1 MNEVAGRVA
10 LVTGSGGG
18 IGEAIAVALASR
30 DATVIV
36 NDSDGESARKVCEKI
51 ATRGGK
57 SAYVVADCSDKKE
70 VESMFTRIK
79 DEYGGLDVLVN
90 NVGIIR
96 DALVT
101 KMTEEDWDIVLDAN
115 LKSQFL
121 CSQQAAFIMIEQNH
135 GRIINISSRAWL
147 GGFGQANYS
156 ASKGGV
162 VSLTRTLAI
171 ELARYNITVNAIAPG
186 LIDTPMF
193 RNFREDVKESL
204 LKMQPSGRIGQPE
217 DVANGVLFFA
227 SDASSYV
234 TGQTIHICGGKSLSG
249 SYQ

>member
-1 MNEVAGRVA
+1 MNEVEGRIA

-18 IGEAIAVALASR
+18 IGEAIALALAR
-30 DATVIV
+30 RGATVVI
-36 NDSDGESARKVCEKI
+36 NDLDEESARKVHER
-51 ATRGGK
+51 A
-57 SAYVVADCSDKKE
+57 SASAANSTYIVADCGDKNQ
-70 VESMFTRIK
+70 VEDMFEGIK
-79 DEYGGLDVLVN
+79 RDHGRLDILVN

-96 DALVT
+96 DSLIT
-101 KMTEEDWDIVLDAN
+101 RMTESDWDAVLSVN

-121 CSQQAAFIMIEQNH
+121 CSQQAASIMIDQEY
-135 GRIINISSRAWL
+135 GRIVNVSSRAWL

-162 VSLTRTLAI
+162 VSFTRALAL
-171 ELARYNITVNAIAPG
+171 ELARHNITVNAIAPG

-193 RNFREDVKESL
+193 RNFREDVRERLVKL
-204 LKMQPSGRIGQPE
+204 QPSGRIGQPE

-234 TGQTIHICGGKSLSG
+234 TGQTMHICGGKSLS
-249 SYQ
+249 STYQ

>member
-1 MNEVAGRVA
+1 MNEVADRVA

-18 IGEAIAVALASR
+18 IGKAIALTLASR
-30 DATVIV
+30 GATVVV
-36 NDSDGESARKVCEKI
+36 NDLDASSAHEVQKEIV
-51 ATRGGK
+51 ANGGR
-57 SAYVVADCSDKKE
+57 STYVAADCSDKQE
-70 VESMFTRIK
+70 VEGMFARIK
-79 DEYGGLDVLVN
+79 DDHGRLDILVN

-101 KMTEEDWDIVLDAN
+101 KMAEEDWDVVVGVN
-115 LKSQFL
+115 LKSCFL
-121 CSQQAAFIMIEQNH
+121 CSQQAASMMIEQEY
-135 GRIINISSRAWL
+135 GRIVNISSRAWL
-147 GGFGQANYS
+147 GGYGQANYS
-156 ASKGGV
+156 ASKGGI

-171 ELARYNITVNAIAPG
+171 ELARNNITVNVIAPG

-193 RNFREDVKESL
+193 RNFRPDVRERL
-204 LKMQPSGRIGQPE
+204 IKMQPNGRIGKPE

-234 TGQTIHICGGKSLSG
+234 TGQTMHICGGKSLAS

>member
-18 IGEAIAVALASR
+18 IGEAIARTLALR
-30 DATVIV
+30 GATVV
-36 NDSDGESARKVCEKI
+36 ANDLREDGAHRASDGIVAF
-51 ATRGGK
+51 GGK
-57 SAYVVADCSDKKE
+57 SSYFVADCSNGGQVK
-70 VESMFTRIK
+70 SMFEWVKNVHDR
-79 DEYGGLDVLVN
+79 LDVLVN
-90 NVGIIR
+90 NAGIIR

-101 KMTEEDWDIVLDAN
+101 KMTKEDWDAVLDIN

-121 CSQQAAFIMIEQNH
+121 CCQQAASMMIEQGY

-162 VSLTRTLAI
+162 VSLTHALAL
-171 ELARYNITVNAIAPG
+171 ELARHDVTVNAIAPG
-186 LIDTPMF
+186 LIETDMF
-193 RNFREDVKESL
+193 RNFRQDVQERL
-204 LKMQPSGRIGQPE
+204 IAMQPTGRVGKPE
-217 DVANGVLFFA
+217 DIANGVLFFA

-234 TGQTIHICGGKSLSG
+234 TGQTVHICGGKSLSS

>member
-1 MNEVAGRVA
+1 MSEVAGRVA

-18 IGEAIAVALASR
+18 IGEAIARTLALR
-30 DATVIV
+30 GATVVV
-36 NDSDGESARKVCEKI
+36 NDLKEDSTRRASDGIIAAGGES
-51 ATRGGK
+51 
-57 SAYVVADCSDKKE
+57 SYFVADCSNGAQVKG
-70 VESMFTRIK
+70 MFEWIK
-79 DEYGGLDVLVN
+79 DVHGRSDILVN
-90 NVGIIR
+90 NAGIIR

-101 KMTEEDWDIVLDAN
+101 KMTEEDWDAVLDVN

-121 CSQQAAFIMIEQNH
+121 CCQQAASMMIEQEY

-162 VSLTRTLAI
+162 VSLTRALAL
-171 ELARYNITVNAIAPG
+171 ELARHNVTVNAVAPG
-186 LIDTPMF
+186 LIETDMF
-193 RNFREDVKESL
+193 RNFRQDVQERL
-204 LKMQPSGRIGQPE
+204 IAMQPTERVGKPE
-217 DVANGVLFFA
+217 DIANGVLFFA

-234 TGQTIHICGGKSLSG
+234 TGQTIHICGGKSLSN

>member
-1 MNEVAGRVA
+1 MNEVADRVA

-18 IGEAIAVALASR
+18 IGKAIALALAAR
-30 DATVIV
+30 GAIVVV
-36 NDSDGESARKVCEKI
+36 NDLDESSARRVREEI
-51 ATRGGK
+51 AADGGR
-57 SAYVVADCSDKKE
+57 STYIAADCSEKRE
-70 VESMFTRIK
+70 VESMFARVK
-79 DEYGGLDVLVN
+79 DDHGRLDILVN

-101 KMTEEDWDIVLDAN
+101 KMDEEDWDAVLGVN
-115 LKSQFL
+115 LKSCFL
-121 CSQQAAFIMIEQNH
+121 CSQQAASMMVEQGY
-135 GRIINISSRAWL
+135 GRIVNISSRAWL
-147 GGFGQANYS
+147 GGYGQANYS
-156 ASKGGV
+156 ASKGAI

-171 ELARYNITVNAIAPG
+171 ELARHDITVNAVAPG

-193 RNFREDVKESL
+193 RNFRPDVQERL
-204 LKMQPSGRIGQPE
+204 VKMQPNGRVGKPE

-234 TGQTIHICGGKSLSG
+234 TGQTMHICGGKSLAS

>member
-18 IGEAIAVALASR
+18 IGEAIAVTLASR
-30 DATVIV
+30 EATVIV
-36 NDSDGESARKVCEKI
+36 NDLDRESACKVHEKI
-51 ATRGGK
+51 STKGGK
-57 SAYVVADCSDKKE
+57 STYVVADCSDKEE
-70 VESMFTRIK
+70 VENMFTQIK
-79 DEYGGLDVLVN
+79 NDHGGLDVLVN

-96 DALVT
+96 DSLVT

-121 CSQQAAFIMIEQNH
+121 CSQQAASIMIEQNY
-135 GRIINISSRAWL
+135 GRIVNISSRAWL

-193 RNFREDVKESL
+193 RNFREDVKQSL
-204 LKMQPSGRIGQPE
+204 LKMQPSGRIGKPE
-217 DVANGVLFFA
+217 DIANGVLFFA

-234 TGQTIHICGGKSLSG
+234 TGQTVHICGGKSLAS